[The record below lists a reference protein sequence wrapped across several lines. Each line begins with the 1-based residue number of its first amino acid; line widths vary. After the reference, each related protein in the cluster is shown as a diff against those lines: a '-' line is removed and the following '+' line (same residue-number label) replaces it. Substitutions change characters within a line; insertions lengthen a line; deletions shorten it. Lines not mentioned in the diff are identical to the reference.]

1 MNASSL
7 DRESL
12 IEKINNLYDTG
23 DFAQTLTCLEQLSQ
37 LDGDTAN
44 ILDFKFDLLMKLG
57 RSQEAMDAAAKLEE
71 VSPRKSP
78 WNCLKIAE
86 ACLNL
91 GEMDTSLGWLEKAV
105 QERHFKRVDVFAS
118 PAYDALRNEPR
129 FLSLLEQARENTG
142 LGKLAP
148 DFTIQL
154 LDGSEFTLSAMQGQV
169 VLIDFWDTACPPC
182 IREMPS
188 LKELHAE
195 FKDQGFEIIGIS
207 LDARRSDTEKFVA
220 ENGLSW
226 KIGCSGKG
234 FLDETANLFK
244 IEATP
249 STWLVD
255 KKGILRFY
263 NLKGPTLKEAL
274 QQLLAEQS
282 RDLKCRGDYCTL

>member
-1 MNASSL
+1 MNVSAL

-23 DFAQTLTCLEQLSQ
+23 DFAQTLTYLEQLGQ
-37 LDGDTAN
+37 IDGDTAN

-57 RSQEAMDAAAKLEE
+57 RSQEAMDAAVKLEE
-71 VSPRKSP
+71 ISPRESP

-86 ACLNL
+86 ACISL
-91 GEMDTSLGWLEKAV
+91 GELDASLGWLEKAV
-105 QERHFKRVDVFAS
+105 RERHFKRVDVFAS

-142 LGKLAP
+142 LGKPAP
-148 DFTIQL
+148 DFTVQL
-154 LDGSEFTLSAMQGQV
+154 LDGSEFTLSAMRGRV
-169 VLIDFWDTACPPC
+169 VLIDFWDTDCPPC
-182 IREMPS
+182 IREIPS
-188 LKELHAE
+188 LKELHAA

-207 LDARRSDTEKFVA
+207 LDAHRSDTEQFVKK
-220 ENGLSW
+220 NSLSW

-234 FLDETANLFK
+234 FLDETARLFK

-263 NLKGPTLKEAL
+263 NLKGPALKEAVQHL
-274 QQLLAEQS
+274 RAEQL
-282 RDLKCRGDYCTL
+282 RELKCRGDYCTL